1 MLIAQQSFFSNIDA
15 ISKQGAIKKF
25 QKMCDRPNCS
35 VISKSRQMQNTN
47 LKIDLPNIMI
57 KNVCFHKFIFVSN
70 S

>member
-1 MLIAQQSFFSNIDA
+1 MRNKVFFSNIDE
-15 ISKQGAIKKF
+15 ISKEGAITKF
-25 QKMCDRPNCS
+25 LKNLS
-35 VISKSRQMQNTN
+35 ALSISKSRQMQNTN